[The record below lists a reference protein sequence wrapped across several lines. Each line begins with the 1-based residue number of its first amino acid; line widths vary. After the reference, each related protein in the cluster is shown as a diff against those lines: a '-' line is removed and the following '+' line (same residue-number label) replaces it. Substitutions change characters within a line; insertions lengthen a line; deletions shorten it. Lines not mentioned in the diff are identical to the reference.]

1 MKKTILLTSLISFSA
16 FAEVQPI
23 LYQYYINGI
32 NTTKQEAEKNLV
44 KINENL
50 KFQNSV
56 QGTFISKNISLLYN
70 EKPSPIDAGV
80 FKQILDSIRQ
90 KKQEWEKLTIEDIV
104 DNVMTVYGYIYPIDS
119 EEYKKLTISVKK
131 SIDELYSPIGFNF
144 EKIVTDFELQS
155 GLTNFSNMDDKYFII
170 IAHSQGNLYAN
181 ELIGYFNAKNYDNK
195 EHFAEL
201 SIATPASVV
210 NGFNWNSY
218 GYEQRYVTSYYD
230 IINRVP
236 NALNSNIFLGEINPN
251 DPNSHS
257 LIDTYFYFNES
268 KSQIIKKY
276 ADMLE
281 KFSEYIR
288 QNISNIGFNTP
299 TLNYIE
305 SEEKLPYWDK
315 KIVDSITRYVFLEE
329 DKYYNVY
336 SLVSNTQP
344 MYISEIHTNKEVL
357 NEAYTWHC
365 TSSYDPVTDYVTW
378 SNCYQCTEINNFK
391 ITGISGCSNNT
402 PLLKSFYSKAGD
414 DLVLSGTI
422 KNNTSILSNKIK
434 ILP

>member
-32 NTTKQEAEKNLV
+32 NTTEKEAKKNLD
-44 KINENL
+44 KLNENL

-119 EEYKKLTISVKK
+119 EEYKNLTISVKK
-131 SIDELYSPIGFNF
+131 SIDELYNPVGFNF

-155 GLTNFSNMDDKYFII
+155 GLTNFKNMDDKYFII
-170 IAHSQGNLYAN
+170 IGHSQGNLYAN
-181 ELIGYFNAKNYDNK
+181 ELISYFNAKSIDK
-195 EHFAEL
+195 KDHFAEL

-210 NGFNWNSY
+210 NGFNWNYSS
-218 GYEQRYVTSYYD
+218 YEQRYVNAYKD

-236 NALNSNIFLGEINPN
+236 GALSPTSFINKDNPN

-257 LIDTYFYFNES
+257 LINTYFYYDETKN
-268 KSQIIKKY
+268 QIIQRYGNMIKRY
-276 ADMLE
+276 
-281 KFSEYIR
+281 SEYIKE
-288 QNISNIGFNTP
+288 NSNLIRFDFP
-299 TLNYIE
+299 LWNYIE
-305 SEEKLPYWDK
+305 SDDELPYLEENIK
-315 KIVDSITRYVFLEE
+315 NFSTRYVFLEE
-329 DKYYNVY
+329 DKFYKVY
-336 SLVSNTQP
+336 TLVSNTQP
-344 MYISEIHTNKEVL
+344 MSTADIKTEKAVYNEI
-357 NEAYTWHC
+357 YSWHC
-365 TSSYDPVTDYVTW
+365 TSHYDPITDYSTW
-378 SNCYQCTEINNFK
+378 SDCYQCFEVADTK
-391 ITGISGCSNNT
+391 LTGIMGCTNN
-402 PLLKSFYSKAGD
+402 PKLLKIYHPGD
-414 DLVLSGTI
+414 ELILSGTI
-422 KNNTSILSNKIK
+422 KNNTSILSNRFK